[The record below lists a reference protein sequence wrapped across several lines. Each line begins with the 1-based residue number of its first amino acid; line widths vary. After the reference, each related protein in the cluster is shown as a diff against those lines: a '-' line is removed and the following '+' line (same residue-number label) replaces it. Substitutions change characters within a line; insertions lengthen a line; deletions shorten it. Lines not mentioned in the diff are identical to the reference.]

1 MAPKRAT
8 RSNTAPK
15 TTNTT
20 SVTNAQLQEMID
32 QGVIAALAA
41 CDADR
46 NMNGDDSHNSGTGD
60 RRTER
65 TAREFENQV
74 KFPTCTL
81 HSVALT
87 WWNTHVKTVGHDS
100 AYGMPWK
107 TLMKMMT
114 DKYCPRN
121 EINKLEI
128 KIWNLNVKGTYLTS
142 YTQRFQELAL
152 LCERMFPE
160 ESDKFEKYVGGLP
173 DMIHGNVVAYKPKTM
188 QEAVEIATVLMDK
201 KFRTFVERQ
210 TESKRKQDDNQ
221 QQQQ

>member
-1 MAPKRAT
+1 MSLRTTVLGQHAVITELQAADRKRQAAIT
-8 RSNTAPK
+8 KLLAVDRKRQAQFIEALKLLKRLQTQMTEKWHQKEPQGQTQPQK
-15 TTNTT
+15 QPTPHCHY
-20 SVTNAQLQEMID
+20 AQLQEMID

-65 TAREFENQV
+65 TAREF
-74 KFPTCTL
+74 
-81 HSVALT
+81 
-87 WWNTHVKTVGHDS
+87 GHDS

-128 KIWNLNVKGTYLTS
+128 EILNLNVK
-142 YTQRFQELAL
+142 
-152 LCERMFPE
+152 
-160 ESDKFEKYVGGLP
+160 GGLP